1 MKTRSLRRQRGVAV
15 ITALLLTTLA
25 ITIVASLFWQQQ
37 VQVRSIENQRL
48 QLQKQ
53 WILRGAIDYARV
65 ILTAD
70 TSLNIDSLDD
80 PWAVPLAETR
90 LDDYVENGRA
100 DTDVPDAVLS
110 GGIEDA
116 YARFNLIKLVKG
128 GQPDAEQVA
137 AFGRLL
143 TSLQLSPGLALP
155 TATAIA
161 ATLKPPA
168 TPDSKGG
175 NPGGGSTSQSTST
188 NTAPQFME
196 FRQVDDLLAV
206 PGFTPEIL
214 EALRKYVIVLPL
226 DASTKVNV
234 NTASAEVL
242 SATFPNLSVAEANA
256 LVAAR
261 KGRAFTSI
269 GDQTLVSLLKN
280 SADIGGKIQ
289 VNSDY
294 FLVYGKVRLN
304 RAGMEMQTLVKRNT
318 NRTAQVIWIR
328 EF

>member
-1 MKTRSLRRQRGVAV
+1 
-15 ITALLLTTLA
+15 
-25 ITIVASLFWQQQ
+25 
-37 VQVRSIENQRL
+37 
-48 QLQKQ
+48 
-53 WILRGAIDYARV
+53 
-65 ILTAD
+65 
-70 TSLNIDSLDD
+70 
-80 PWAVPLAETR
+80 
-90 LDDYVENGRA
+90 VENGRA

-128 GQPDAEQVA
+128 GQPDAEQVT

-155 TATAIA
+155 TATTIA
-161 ATLKPPA
+161 ATLKPPV

-214 EALRKYVIVLPL
+214 EKLRKYVIVLPL
-226 DASTKVNV
+226 NASTKVNV

-242 SATFPNLSVAEANA
+242 SATFPNLSVAEANT

-261 KGRAFTSI
+261 KGRAFTST

-280 SADIGGKIQ
+280 SPDIGGKIQ

-304 RAGMEMQTLVKRNT
+304 RAGMEMQTLVKRNPD
-318 NRTAQVIWIR
+318 RSAQVIWIR